1 MQTLCFPLRP
11 PSAVGKMNEEEEE
24 RALKPRPLRS
34 VAIGTYFMLYYCR
47 KIMARV
53 DRSTIR

>member
-11 PSAVGKMNEEEEE
+11 PSALGKMNEEEEE

-47 KIMARV
+47 KWLE
-53 DRSTIR
+53 